1 MTKTSIPP
9 PLLSTLRLL
18 LLLFEVIFNEMDSN
32 VCQLNLEM
40 KKTLLVT
47 YKFILVIDMPM

>member
-9 PLLSTLRLL
+9 TLLSPLRLL

-40 KKTLLVT
+40 KKM
-47 YKFILVIDMPM
+47 FI